1 MKNSTIIGAAVLMG
15 AVVGV
20 GSLYV
25 PTRGNVAPPVALASP
40 VAFSLCQEGGGRN
53 CVVDGDT
60 LWLNGEKIRVA
71 DIDAPETHPPR
82 CDAEADLGNRAT
94 RRLAELVNA
103 GPFEAQLAS
112 DGRDADKYG
121 RKLRVLI
128 RDGRSLGAVMVDEGL
143 ARSWTGRRQPWC

>member
-1 MKNSTIIGAAVLMG
+1 MNSYTIIGAAVLTG

-20 GSLYV
+20 GSLYI
-25 PTRGNVAPPVALASP
+25 PTSRNAAPQAALASS
-40 VAFSLCQEGGGRN
+40 VSFSLCHAGGGSN

-103 GPFEAQLAS
+103 GPFEAQVAS
-112 DGRDADKYG
+112 DGRDADRFG
-121 RKLRVLI
+121 RKLRVLV
-128 RDGRSLGAVMVDEGL
+128 RDGQSLGAVMVDEGL

>member
-1 MKNSTIIGAAVLMG
+1 MKSYAILAAAVFIG
-15 AVVGV
+15 GVVGV
-20 GSLYV
+20 GSLYI
-25 PTRGNVAPPVALASP
+25 PTGRTAASKVALESP
-40 VAFSLCQEGGGRN
+40 VTFSLCHTGGRRN

-60 LWLNGEKIRVA
+60 LWLNGEKVRVA

-94 RRLAELVNA
+94 RRLADLVNA

-121 RKLRVLI
+121 RKLRVLV
-128 RDGRSLGAVMVDEGL
+128 RDGQSLGSAMVDEGL
-143 ARSWTGRRQPWC
+143 ARNWTGRREPWC